1 MKLLAG
7 LIGFMLTLG
16 VYAQNNSVV
25 YLKNGSALRGEIT
38 KEDSTGVS
46 LRTRDG
52 SYWNFTH
59 EEVSRIEK
67 YSPEINKSGFYNKTS
82 LGVMGGGEQVSAS
95 FRTVNGYSFN
105 QHWDLG
111 FGVGFEQL
119 RWNPYVPL
127 FLEGRY
133 SIFSGATRPFIAV
146 HSGYALPLRN
156 MEFNKGGLTAGAEL
170 GVTHYFSN
178 HVGIST
184 SIGYRYAYL
193 REVNAWWDDFLT
205 VSQINRFEIR
215 LGFVFR

>member
-1 MKLLAG
+1 MKLFATFIVLLLTIG
-7 LIGFMLTLG
+7 LN
-16 VYAQNNSVV
+16 AQMNSVV
-25 YLKNGSALRGEIT
+25 HLKNGSAIRGEIT
-38 KEDSTGVS
+38 REDSLGIS

-52 SYWNFTH
+52 STWTYPQS
-59 EEVSRIEK
+59 EIVKIEK
-67 YSPEINKSGFYNKTS
+67 FAPEINKSGFYNKTS
-82 LGVMGGGEQVSAS
+82 VGIMGGGEQVSAS
-95 FRTVNGYSFN
+95 LRVVNGYSFN
-105 QHWDLG
+105 AHWDLG
-111 FGVGFEQL
+111 FGVGIEQL

-146 HSGYALPLRN
+146 HGGYALPLRN
-156 MEFNKGGLTAGAEL
+156 MEFNKGGLTAGAEI

-193 REVNAWWDDFLT
+193 RENNSWWEDFVT
-205 VSQINRFEIR
+205 ISQINRFEIR